1 MKWLTNNRTS
11 VIYTIVL
18 LLSMFLMYTGLTK
31 VWEGDLFYHNI
42 IDSPIFGGE
51 SMALVTSWV
60 FPFLE
65 ILTAMALLWSKT
77 RRLGLFMDLGLFLAI
92 TIYLVSNIYFS
103 ESIPCTCR
111 TFFSM
116 LDWQGH
122 LYLTLGCL
130 VITVLTIILY
140 PTKTKRTS
148 TYKTHFVAQQS
159 QE

>member
-1 MKWLTNNRTS
+1 MKWLTKHRTS
-11 VIYTIVL
+11 VLYTIAVS
-18 LLSMFLMYTGLTK
+18 LSMLFMYTGLTK
-31 VWEGDLFYHNI
+31 IWEGDLFYHNV

-51 SMALVTSWV
+51 TTALVVSWL

-65 ILTAMALLWSKT
+65 ILTAVALLWPKA
-77 RRLGLFMDLGLFLAI
+77 RRLGLFMALGLFLAI
-92 TIYLVSNIYFS
+92 TTYLTANLYFS
-103 ESIPCTCR
+103 EYIPCTCR

-140 PTKTKRTS
+140 PKKTKRAS
-148 TYKTHFVAQQS
+148 TYKTRFVAQQS

>member
-1 MKWLTNNRTS
+1 MKWLTKYRTS
-11 VIYTIVL
+11 VIYSITL
-18 LLSMFLMYTGLTK
+18 LLSMLFMYTGLTK
-31 VWEGDLFYHNI
+31 IWEGDLFYHNI

-51 SMALVTSWV
+51 TTALVASWA

-65 ILTAMALLWSKT
+65 ILTAMALLWPKT
-77 RRLGLFMDLGLFLAI
+77 RRLGLFMALGLFLAI
-92 TIYLVSNIYFS
+92 TTYLVANIYFS

-111 TFFSM
+111 TFFST

-122 LYLTLGCL
+122 LYMTLGWL

-148 TYKTHFVAQQS
+148 TYKTRFVAQQG